1 MSKIKKFI
9 CVLFSALLIWGTI
22 PLKESKADYD
32 KSKYKREDPTTWIQ
46 QYAEGA
52 QLPLGRN
59 ANGYTL
65 GGHGCAVHS
74 ASAMY
79 VKYGARK
86 RGYIPKDF
94 REEALKLNASGKT
107 GGITDGGGMMWAGV
121 SNQSN
126 GYFANPTSL
135 SNPSK
140 AQLVDL
146 LKKNYGI
153 IAEVASKSTKVR
165 SGFGTHYVFLDSV
178 DKDGGIRIVDSGWHF
193 EKLSQYG
200 SEDSTVSIAWVYQPL
215 KNKDAPSLYENKGNL
230 SESGDKKDD
239 KSEGKKSDSF
249 ILKEEDLVG
258 LEKLQG
264 NELEKMQE
272 SLDNLTTS
280 FLTDRHD
287 LDNASQMKE
296 RLESNKDQKRN
307 RIVRMAISLFGWLM
321 VLFSII
327 RLVVAIVDVRTGSK
341 GYSLLNVGNKRVVKL
356 DRGEV
361 VKGEKT
367 VTFQRVILHNAIM
380 MLCGFLVLAG
390 VLFKILLL
398 FL

>member
-1 MSKIKKFI
+1 M
-9 CVLFSALLIWGTI
+9 
-22 PLKESKADYD
+22 
-32 KSKYKREDPTTWIQ
+32 
-46 QYAEGA
+46 
-52 QLPLGRN
+52 
-59 ANGYTL
+59 
-65 GGHGCAVHS
+65 
-74 ASAMY
+74 
-79 VKYGARK
+79 
-86 RGYIPKDF
+86 
-94 REEALKLNASGKT
+94 
-107 GGITDGGGMMWAGV
+107 
-121 SNQSN
+121 
-126 GYFANPTSL
+126 
-135 SNPSK
+135 
-140 AQLVDL
+140 
-146 LKKNYGI
+146 
-153 IAEVASKSTKVR
+153 
-165 SGFGTHYVFLDSV
+165 
-178 DKDGGIRIVDSGWHF
+178 
-193 EKLSQYG
+193 
-200 SEDSTVSIAWVYQPL
+200 YQPL

-272 SLDNLTTS
+272 SLDSLTTS

-296 RLESNKDQKRN
+296 RLKSNKDQKRN
-307 RIVRMAISLFGWLM
+307 RVVRMIISFLGWLM

-327 RLVVAIVDVRTGSK
+327 RMVVAIVDVRTGSK

-367 VTFQRVILHNAIM
+367 VTFQKVILHNGIM

>member
-1 MSKIKKFI
+1 MLTS
-9 CVLFSALLIWGTI
+9 LLIWGTL
-22 PLKESKADYD
+22 PFKVSEADYD
-32 KSKYKREDPTTWIQ
+32 PSKYKREDPTTWIQ
-46 QYAEGA
+46 KYAEGA
-52 QLPLGRN
+52 QLPLGRH

-65 GGHGCAVHS
+65 GGHGCAIHS

-94 REEALKLNASGKT
+94 REEALKMNASGKT
-107 GGITDGGGMMWAGV
+107 GGITDDGGMLWSGV

-126 GYFANPTSL
+126 GYFASPTSI

-140 AQLVDL
+140 AQLVDA

-153 IAEVASKSTKVR
+153 IAEVASKSTKV
-165 SGFGTHYVFLDSV
+165 SGGFGTHYVFLDSV
-178 DKDGGIRIVDSGWHF
+178 GKGGGIRIVDSGWHF
-193 EKLSQYG
+193 ENLSQYG
-200 SEDSTVSIAWVYQPL
+200 DENSTVSIAWIYKPL
-215 KNKDAPSLYENKGNL
+215 KNKDAPSLYENKGDL
-230 SESGDKKDD
+230 SGSDDKKDN

-264 NELEKMQE
+264 NELEKKQE
-272 SLDNLTTS
+272 SLDNLTTA

-296 RLESNKDQKRN
+296 RLKSNKDQKRN
-307 RIVRMAISLFGWLM
+307 RVVRMIISLLGWLM

-327 RLVVAIVDVRTGSK
+327 RMVVAIVDVRTGSK

-367 VTFQRVILHNAIM
+367 VTFQKVILHNGIM

>member
-1 MSKIKKFI
+1 MLTS
-9 CVLFSALLIWGTI
+9 LLIWGTL
-22 PLKESKADYD
+22 PFQVSKADYD
-32 KSKYKREDPTTWIQ
+32 PSKYKREDPTTWIQ
-46 QYAEGA
+46 KYAEGA
-52 QLPLGRN
+52 QLPLGKY

-65 GGHGCAVHS
+65 GGHGCAIHS

-94 REEALKLNASGKT
+94 REEALKLNAMGKT
-107 GGITDGGGMMWAGV
+107 GGIANGGGMMWAGV

-126 GYFANPTSL
+126 GYFASPTSIR
-135 SNPSK
+135 NPSK
-140 AQLVDL
+140 AKIVEL
-146 LKKNYGI
+146 LNKNYGI

-165 SGFGTHYVFLDSV
+165 GNYGTHYVFFDSV
-178 DKDGGIRIVDSGWHF
+178 AKDGGIRIVDSGWHF

-200 SEDSTVSIAWVYQPL
+200 NENSVTSIIWIYEPL
-215 KNKDAPSLYENKGNL
+215 KNKNAPSLYENKGDL
-230 SESGDKKDD
+230 SESGNNSQTEQGNNKR
-239 KSEGKKSDSF
+239 DSF
-249 ILKEEDLVG
+249 FMLKEEDLVG

-264 NELEKMQE
+264 NELEKKQE
-272 SLDNLTTS
+272 SLDNLTTA

-296 RLESNKDQKRN
+296 RLKSNKDQKRN
-307 RIVRMAISLFGWLM
+307 RVVRMVISFLGWLM

-327 RLVVAIVDVRTGSK
+327 RLIVAIVDVRTGSK

-356 DRGEV
+356 ERGEV

-380 MLCGFLVLAG
+380 MLCGFLVLGG